1 MRDCRG
7 NLSIEF
13 AILVPLFLLL
23 AIGIFDT
30 GMVVIE
36 KMKLEFATEAAAK
49 LFVTPDKGVCRTP
62 AATADY
68 AAGLLGISPSNFSVA
83 TPCGGQPG
91 GSVTANYTYTAHN
104 PTFDHRSC
112 GERLLSDHGDHAP
125 LSVGSARGSV
135 GLAHRGCVRS
145 GCSQA

>member
-7 NLSIEF
+7 NFSIEF
-13 AILVPLFLLL
+13 AILFPLFLLL
-23 AIGIFDT
+23 AIGIFDI

-62 AATADY
+62 AAAADY

-91 GSVTANYTYTAHN
+91 GSVTATYTYMPIILPSTIDLVASACYPTTATT
-104 PTFDHRSC
+104 PPC
-112 GERLLSDHGDHAP
+112 P
-125 LSVGSARGSV
+125 
-135 GLAHRGCVRS
+135 
-145 GCSQA
+145 